1 MKIQKFD
8 QYLNEDLLTDVNDKL
23 SDENKDIKEDLTKMI
38 QKSINSDDMGVFIE
52 KLDSIIRN
60 PNESSIEGLIQDA
73 QIYDFYLKYRNEVDE
88 TLTKIKFFDD
98 LQKFQKD
105 NTVISL
111 YDFVTKGTKRAIN
124 DFVTQIKQDLSQEE
138 GGE

>member
-88 TLTKIKFFDD
+88 TLTKIKF
-98 LQKFQKD
+98 QHR
-105 NTVISL
+105 S
-111 YDFVTKGTKRAIN
+111 YIN
-124 DFVTQIKQDLSQEE
+124 LKK
-138 GGE
+138 